1 MKKPLISVI
10 LPIYNVEMYIEECLN
25 SLVNQTIGVENLEV
39 IMVNDCSTDSTKSI
53 MDKYSEK
60 YSNFISIHLEKNT
73 GSPSTPKNIGVEQAT
88 GEYLI
93 FLDPDDYVPK
103 DAYEKLYKYA
113 QKYKSD
119 FVMGSLVRFNSQKQ
133 WKQPQLNTAM
143 LQRYHRNIKI
153 EEKPEFLSVLG
164 YLVNKLIKTSFFK
177 KYKIQF
183 NPSIKLGE
191 DFIICNQ
198 LMLLAKRFS
207 YIPENVY
214 FYRMRDEE
222 EENSLTQLEPYE
234 AISNFVIAD
243 NIIFSNFC
251 DLKKLDLYKNS
262 NLQTVQSIIYRLN
275 DEFLTLSIK
284 EQREILNLARPTVL
298 RFDDE
303 FLEKLIEFDRGLI
316 KFLKEGNVE
325 SIILY
330 IELKVKRNEAFQ
342 AQRELQ
348 IASKE
353 LNRIYKSKYWKM
365 TKPFRKVRAKL
376 TLKVKKLVPVSK

>member
-53 MDKYSEK
+53 MDKYSGK

-119 FVMGSLVRFNSQKQ
+119 FVMGSLARFNSQKQ

-164 YLVNKLIKTSFFK
+164 YLVENATEEAKKTHS
-177 KYKIQF
+177 
-183 NPSIKLGE
+183 
-191 DFIICNQ
+191 
-198 LMLLAKRFS
+198 MLA
-207 YIPENVY
+207 
-214 FYRMRDEE
+214 
-222 EENSLTQLEPYE
+222 QG
-234 AISNFVIAD
+234 
-243 NIIFSNFC
+243 
-251 DLKKLDLYKNS
+251 
-262 NLQTVQSIIYRLN
+262 
-275 DEFLTLSIK
+275 
-284 EQREILNLARPTVL
+284 
-298 RFDDE
+298 
-303 FLEKLIEFDRGLI
+303 DR
-316 KFLKEGNVE
+316 
-325 SIILY
+325 
-330 IELKVKRNEAFQ
+330 
-342 AQRELQ
+342 
-348 IASKE
+348 
-353 LNRIYKSKYWKM
+353 
-365 TKPFRKVRAKL
+365 
-376 TLKVKKLVPVSK
+376 